1 MAKKKKYY
9 VLVGDFLVDQLTGE
23 ATLADHEGPHTERL
37 YILGGSPK
45 GLTTSRSQ
53 LDAPRFP
60 GAAVR
65 ATLKQAKA
73 EGTNLKGSVRFVGL
87 TTKADKLR
95 KKATEAG
102 TDVGAGIWMASP
114 EDASGATQVPIHP
127 LAVLSVLDAAGV

>member
-1 MAKKKKYY
+1 MAKKKYY
-9 VLVGDFLVDQLTGE
+9 VLVGDFNVNHQSGE
-23 ATLADHEGPHTERL
+23 ATLAASKGPNTERL
-37 YILGGSPK
+37 YIIGGSPK

-65 ATLKQAKA
+65 ATLKQAKE
-73 EGTNLKGSVRFVGL
+73 EGTELKGSVRFVGL

-95 KKATEAG
+95 KKALAAG
-102 TDVGAGIWMASP
+102 TDVGAGLWMASA
-114 EDASGATQVPIHP
+114 EDPTGSTQVPVHP